1 MGVSNLTFFHM
12 MYIYEMAA
20 IFQFFRMANADIP
33 FLSTL
38 KKPETQ
44 PLGDGVSN
52 LKIVHTKHISEM
64 VAISQ
69 FFNNV

>member
-1 MGVSNLTFFHM
+1 M

-20 IFQFFRMANADIP
+20 IFDFFIMPKANIP

-44 PLGDGVSN
+44 PLEGVSN
-52 LKIVHTKHISEM
+52 LTFFCTIYIYKM
-64 VAISQ
+64 AAIFLSFDNGQ
-69 FFNNV
+69 C